1 MAGSSIV
8 YMLLLI
14 VVLQRDIG
22 HNKLTAMGERCS
34 CVCGVCVCGV
44 CVVSIGIHTLDYS
57 RLPPALL
64 PPHTAVALACYC
76 WVRRVRCC
84 GNLSATFTFAP
95 SFAIVPWP
103 ASVCSSCP
111 LPFAASRLPAALS
124 PAQSLTHSLMHRAA
138 IWHIYEPG

>member
-44 CVVSIGIHTLDYS
+44 CVVSIGIHTFLIIADYLQRYS
-57 RLPPALL
+57 L
-64 PPHTAVALACYC
+64 HTLQ
-76 WVRRVRCC
+76 
-84 GNLSATFTFAP
+84 L
-95 SFAIVPWP
+95 
-103 ASVCSSCP
+103 
-111 LPFAASRLPAALS
+111 
-124 PAQSLTHSLMHRAA
+124 H
-138 IWHIYEPG
+138 